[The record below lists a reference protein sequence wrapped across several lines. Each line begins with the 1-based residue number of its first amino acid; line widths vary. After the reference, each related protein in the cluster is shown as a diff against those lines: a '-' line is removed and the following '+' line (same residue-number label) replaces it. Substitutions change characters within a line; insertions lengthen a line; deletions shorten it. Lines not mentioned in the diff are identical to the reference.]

1 MTNTLPWYRWPIEI
15 DGLTYLVI
23 FHGYL
28 PAIWMFEAPRWWSKA
43 IYGLYMCVYNYICI
57 VYIYWLYVYNIYIGN
72 GTVSFSF
79 MSISPSFTRQ
89 HYSTPRVPA
98 LLASLPRRRS
108 SDEGAIGPWA
118 MGLEISCFGGCIHV
132 PSHQSGQIIT
142 TSLRPSPVESWLIR
156 EIIPK
161 WP

>member
-1 MTNTLPWYRWPIEI
+1 MAHRNRWLDLFGDFPWIFTSHLDVRGTKVMIKGHIWPIYVCI
-15 DGLTYLVI
+15 Q
-23 FHGYL
+23 
-28 PAIWMFEAPRWWSKA
+28 
-43 IYGLYMCVYNYICI
+43 LYMYSIYLLIIC
-57 VYIYWLYVYNIYIGN
+57 VYNIYIGN

>member
-1 MTNTLPWYRWPIEI
+1 MDIYQPFGCSRHQG
-15 DGLTYLVI
+15 DD
-23 FHGYL
+23 
-28 PAIWMFEAPRWWSKA
+28 PRP
-43 IYGLYMCVYNYICI
+43 YMAYICVYTTIYVYSIYLLIIC
-57 VYIYWLYVYNIYIGN
+57 VYNIYIGN